1 MSDDVLQG
9 VLVFHVALVMLERES
24 SFVLI
29 FNSLIAISLLS
40 LSLSLSVGLP
50 LPLVSVHFHLSTVGE
65 DRVSRCTTPGW

>member
-29 FNSLIAISLLS
+29 FNSLIAVSLLS
-40 LSLSLSVGLP
+40 LSLSLSLCR
-50 LPLVSVHFHLSTVGE
+50 SISTPCLCPFPSLYSGG
-65 DRVSRCTTPGW
+65 R